1 MCMHQSNKIYLNWKF
16 ATIVLLFDKV
26 QMQDKPI
33 VRLLYILTNKRALY
47 IKWVHC
53 KWFAR
58 QHLLFGSF
66 HFEMPP
72 KFVWATT
79 IVTLKPFPAKQTS

>member
-33 VRLLYILTNKRALY
+33 VRLLYIWTNKRALY
-47 IKWVHC
+47 IKCVHRT
-53 KWFAR
+53 WFAS

-66 HFEMPP
+66 HFEVN
-72 KFVWATT
+72 KKKNETKNRELV
-79 IVTLKPFPAKQTS
+79 LKAY